1 VTVLWLEDIANAI
14 TTGTKLSA
22 TFLALCA
29 PIRVIER
36 VCGQTRKTT
45 MDDLATIIFS
55 SGSTGEPKG
64 VMLSHFSINSN
75 VEGAAQV
82 IHLSKADRALGILP
96 FFHSFGYMLLWFYA
110 RYRAG
115 IVFHPTPLDAGAIGE
130 LCDRYRI
137 SLMVTTPTF
146 LQLYYRR
153 CTPEQLGN
161 LRVVITGA
169 EKLSMRLHQAFQDK
183 FGIAPV
189 EGYGVTECAPVVS
202 ANCPDFRA
210 SGFYQVASRRGTVGQ
225 PFPGVS
231 VRIVDPDT
239 FQLLTTGQPGM
250 LLVRGPN
257 VMNGYL
263 GRPDLTDKA
272 MRDGW
277 YVTGDIAA
285 LDEDGFLT
293 ITDRLSRFSKIG
305 GEMVPHGRVEE
316 ALHQASG
323 AETQVFAVTGIPD
336 EKKGERLAVLHTLD
350 ENRIPGILEALSDNG
365 LPNLFIPAR
374 NQFVKVEA
382 LPVLGTGKLDLRGVK
397 RLALERLS
405 TREGQ
410 GGEPNDG

>member
-1 VTVLWLEDIANAI
+1 
-14 TTGTKLSA
+14 
-22 TFLALCA
+22 
-29 PIRVIER
+29 
-36 VCGQTRKTT
+36 
-45 MDDLATIIFS
+45 
-55 SGSTGEPKG
+55 
-64 VMLSHFSINSN
+64 
-75 VEGAAQV
+75 
-82 IHLSKADRALGILP
+82 
-96 FFHSFGYMLLWFYA
+96 MLLWFYT

-146 LQLYYRR
+146 LQLYQRR
-153 CTPEQLGN
+153 CTPEQFSN

-169 EKLSMRLHQAFQDK
+169 EKLPARLYQAFEDK

-239 FQLLTTGQPGM
+239 FTLLPPGQSGM

-263 GRPDLTDKA
+263 GRQDLTDQA

-277 YVTGDIAA
+277 YVTGDIAT

-316 ALHQASG
+316 ALQEAAG
-323 AETQVFAVTGIPD
+323 ADAQVFAVTSVPD

-350 ENRIPGILEALSDNG
+350 ETRIPDILDMLAVQG
-365 LPNLFIPAR
+365 LPNLFIPSR
-374 NQFVKVEA
+374 NSFVKVEA

-397 RLALERLS
+397 RIALERLAS
-405 TREGQ
+405 REASSRT
-410 GGEPNDG
+410 E